1 MTRKLRH
8 LSNLKFE
15 VTPSQYIFEHFY
27 CKSWSVLSIFLV
39 KLAWWWKNKT
49 IVVGR
54 LLWHHFVIVLW
65 QAERRRRLGLPPEEP
80 SAPKPSNVV
89 EEKKVLA
96 CLQYNI
102 SVSHLMIKKCIE
114 NLKFLYSE
122 FIACSARYKS
132 RANEGVL
139 ALS

>member
-15 VTPSQYIFEHFY
+15 VTPQYIFEHFY
-27 CKSWSVLSIFLV
+27 CKTWGVHSIFLV
-39 KLAWWWKNKT
+39 KLAWVWKNKI
-49 IVVGR
+49 IVVS
-54 LLWHHFVIVLW
+54 HHFVIVFW
-65 QAERRRRLGLPPEEP
+65 QAERRRRLGLPHEEP